1 MKQIRSYIALCIF
14 MTLIIS
20 LTSCT
25 KRNEDLTQKIILP
38 NSDEIYVPASF
49 VLENLQGDDSAIG
62 RITNPDDS
70 LFLLFFDI
78 GKLAGEYADK
88 DSKVSKRK
96 NSVNEK
102 FIYEE
107 VDRNF
112 INSEEC
118 CLYVTFAETGPT
130 NFVSLKHYK
139 DLVLDIMTT
148 YESKE

>member
-1 MKQIRSYIALCIF
+1 

-20 LTSCT
+20 LSSCS

-38 NSDEIYVPASF
+38 NLDEIHVPANF
-49 VLENLQGDDSAIG
+49 VLENLQGHDSAIG

-70 LFLLFFDI
+70 LFLSFFDI

-88 DSKVSKRK
+88 DSKASKRK

-107 VDRNF
+107 VDKNY
-112 INSEEC
+112 INSEDC
-118 CLYVTFAETGPT
+118 CLFVTFPETGPT
-130 NFVSLKHYK
+130 NFVALKQYN
-139 DLVLDIMTT
+139 DLVLDIMKT
-148 YESKE
+148 YESKD